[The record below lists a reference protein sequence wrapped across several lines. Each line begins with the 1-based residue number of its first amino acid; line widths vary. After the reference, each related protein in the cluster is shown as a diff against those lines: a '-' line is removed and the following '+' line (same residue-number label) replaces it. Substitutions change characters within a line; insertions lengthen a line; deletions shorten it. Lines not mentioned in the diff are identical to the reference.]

1 MTTAMQRIA
10 FGPQPAADNFLALQP
25 LAAKWDVKQGTFHW
39 HAANETTLTADLPF
53 GQCRLEFSA
62 DERDEQLVRV
72 ACTLRIDEPVNL
84 HTLEIR
90 YRPTFGQP
98 ARWYV
103 PYLRPGKKMV
113 IADQMYRS
121 PVIIAQQDDR
131 YIALLPDLHNW
142 PTDEKTYLDF
152 LYDAGDGGCRLTHG
166 LGPWKTSGHVFF
178 HKTNRWKPLARGAE
192 MRFGHYLLLASPT
205 PASFYGRAASLLWER
220 FARRD
225 DPRPQMLPLVE
236 YERLAVERI
245 FAPDLHHEFT
255 YHDRPVGGMIT
266 QTVTARRQPGLM
278 NAKELAGYLRQQDRL
293 IKMMRLIQ
301 VTLFTNRLGYYLL
314 TETIHTGRMKALPM
328 ISFACWFN
336 QVRTALG
343 ARLHAEEIGDRA
355 LADKC
360 TRIVELFLNAP
371 RDNGLPPAVCLFPDG
386 EVSWKNGTRAF
397 AMSDDFHLPDAA
409 VTAFHL
415 LEWHEH
421 VAADER
427 IPALCRS
434 LAERLL
440 TLQDEAGAFP
450 SWIKA
455 SGEVDPTLAQ
465 SAAAAAP
472 AMLLA
477 RLHRLFPEP
486 KYAQAAERALRF
498 IQREVLPEDKWFDY
512 ELLLSC
518 AGRPTGQD
526 GPEPFTRA
534 YPANSLSMYW
544 AAYACLDLHK
554 ADGNDDLLRLG
565 REILDR
571 LSLFQQVVDH
581 PRLSFDTFGG
591 FGVMNADAE
600 FNDARQGLFVPLYL
614 EYHRIT
620 GDPELYARGAA
631 TLRACFTSMLTPE
644 NEPVAAGNLIRYRPS
659 DRGAILENYGHTG
672 RDEPS
677 GGYLS
682 PDWGCGTSLYG
693 SGLARRLAGPEID
706 PLRTPKEDQ

>member
-1 MTTAMQRIA
+1 MTSVIKRIA
-10 FGPQPAADNFLALQP
+10 FSPQHNADHFLILLP
-25 LAAKWDVKQGTFHW
+25 LAVHWDIKHGSFNW
-39 HAANETTLTADLPF
+39 RAENETTLTADLPF
-53 GQCRLEFSA
+53 GQCRLAFLA
-62 DERDEQLVRV
+62 DERDDQLVRV
-72 ACTLRIDEPVNL
+72 TSTVKITEPVNL
-84 HTLEIR
+84 HALEIR
-90 YRPTFGQP
+90 YRPTFGRP

-103 PYLRPGKKMV
+103 PYLRPSEKMV

-121 PVIIAQQDDR
+121 PVMIAQKNDR
-131 YIALLPDLHNW
+131 YLALLPDLHNW
-142 PTDEKTYLDF
+142 PIEEKTYLDF
-152 LYDAGDGGCRLTHG
+152 LHDAGDDGCRMTHG

-178 HKTNRWKPLARGAE
+178 RKTKRWKLLARGSE
-192 MRFGHYLLLASPT
+192 IRFGHYLLLASPP
-205 PASFYGRAASLLWER
+205 PASFYGCAASLLWER

-236 YERLAVERI
+236 YEKLAVERI
-245 FAPDLHHEFT
+245 FAPDLYYEFE
-255 YHDRPVGGMIT
+255 YRDRPVGGMIT
-266 QTVTARRQPGLM
+266 QTVTARRKPGLM
-278 NAKELAGYLRQQDRL
+278 NGKELAGYLRQQDRL

-314 TETIHTGRMKALPM
+314 TEAIHTGRMKAMPM

-343 ARLHAEEIGDRA
+343 ARLHAEETGDRV
-355 LADKC
+355 LADKSA
-360 TRIVELFLNAP
+360 RIVELLLNAP
-371 RDNGLPPAVCLFPDG
+371 CADGLPPAVCLFPDG
-386 EVSWKNGTRAF
+386 KVSWKNGTRAF

-427 IPALCRS
+427 IVALCRS
-434 LAERLL
+434 LAERFL
-440 TLQDEAGAFP
+440 TLQEKAGAFP
-450 SWIKA
+450 SWVKA
-455 SGEVDPTLAQ
+455 NGEIDPTLAQ

-477 RLHRLFPEP
+477 RLHRLFPNRR
-486 KYAQAAERALRF
+486 YAEAAERALRF
-498 IQREVLPEDKWFDY
+498 IEREVLPEDKWFDY

-526 GPEPFTRA
+526 GPELFTRA

-544 AAYACLDLHK
+544 AAYACLDLHR

-581 PRLSFDTFGG
+581 PRLNFDTFGG

-614 EYHRIT
+614 EYHQST
-620 GDPELYARGAA
+620 GDPELYARAA
-631 TLRACFTSMLTPE
+631 AALRACFTSMLTPE

-677 GGYLS
+677 GGYLA

-693 SGLARRLAGPEID
+693 SGLARRFVGPEID
-706 PLRTPKEDQ
+706 PLRPAKENR